1 MVLRDGGSV
10 ATLPAKEVDVNKV
23 ISLMIG
29 RSLTQQFPQKERN
42 RGEVV
47 LRVEKLSSKGH
58 FREVSFELHRGEIL
72 GIAGLAGSGKGALL
86 RALFGARKYDGGQV
100 WVAGQTVKIDDVTD
114 AVKNRIAFVPAE
126 RKTEGLFLQQGID
139 WNLSIAGL
147 ERIGKVQIDKR
158 AEVDHTKKF
167 IRHLSI
173 KASSPDQAISGLSG
187 GNQQKVMLARWLLI
201 EPEVLL
207 LGEPT
212 RGIDV
217 NAKADVYKVIVESVK
232 GGKGVII
239 VSADG
244 PELLGVCHRILVM
257 FEGEVAKELDA
268 AEANEEL
275 LAYYSVDRRE

>member
-114 AVKNRIAFVPAE
+114 AVKIGLRLFPRREKPRVYFYNRE
-126 RKTEGLFLQQGID
+126 STG
-139 WNLSIAGL
+139 
-147 ERIGKVQIDKR
+147 
-158 AEVDHTKKF
+158 T
-167 IRHLSI
+167 
-173 KASSPDQAISGLSG
+173 SPLLVLRGSARSRLISGRKSIIPKSLS
-187 GNQQKVMLARWLLI
+187 A
-201 EPEVLL
+201 
-207 LGEPT
+207 
-212 RGIDV
+212 
-217 NAKADVYKVIVESVK
+217 S
-232 GGKGVII
+232 
-239 VSADG
+239 
-244 PELLGVCHRILVM
+244 
-257 FEGEVAKELDA
+257 
-268 AEANEEL
+268 
-275 LAYYSVDRRE
+275 